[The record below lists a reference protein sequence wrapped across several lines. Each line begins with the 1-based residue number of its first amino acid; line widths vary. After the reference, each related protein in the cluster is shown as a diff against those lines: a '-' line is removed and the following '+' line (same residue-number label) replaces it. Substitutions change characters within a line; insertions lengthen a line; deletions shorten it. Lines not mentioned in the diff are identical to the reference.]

1 MKISSESLYVTQ
13 VRFCRALAVVRSL
26 PTESGGAFQPSV
38 ADKLNFYGLYKQTL
52 VGDCM
57 LLKPSSRN
65 VVQYAKWK
73 SWDRLRGVSPI
84 DAQTMYIHA
93 LIDLLQEFLRKY
105 PDSEL
110 TKSLTESLNYLQEVE
125 DSSFQDDENLVH
137 WDTNEGEKEEYY
149 LGQIEQEQLINE
161 QQPSYYSSPIT
172 SEFPMTPELSPRQ
185 TKQHYS
191 KSPQHYLYHPPISAV
206 QREMND
212 DEDYLDNEVATATS
226 SLYLST
232 PSQNPYN
239 KHNENNSSSGKKK
252 RSSSASSSKA
262 LRSLQTEVAALCEEI
277 DHLRKRNSQKHRKSR
292 IITFRLLW
300 FFKSVAK
307 HAFFN
312 FLILMLLFLVLWRRK
327 SPIAYAVISYAGPR
341 LKDLLHYISSHVVF
355 WKVTV

>member
-1 MKISSESLYVTQ
+1 
-13 VRFCRALAVVRSL
+13 
-26 PTESGGAFQPSV
+26 
-38 ADKLNFYGLYKQTL
+38 
-52 VGDCM
+52 
-57 LLKPSSRN
+57 
-65 VVQYAKWK
+65 
-73 SWDRLRGVSPI
+73 
-84 DAQTMYIHA
+84 
-93 LIDLLQEFLRKY
+93 
-105 PDSEL
+105 
-110 TKSLTESLNYLQEVE
+110 
-125 DSSFQDDENLVH
+125 
-137 WDTNEGEKEEYY
+137 
-149 LGQIEQEQLINE
+149 
-161 QQPSYYSSPIT
+161 
-172 SEFPMTPELSPRQ
+172 MTPELSPRQ

-252 RSSSASSSKA
+252 RSTSASSSKA